1 MKAALTRSPG
11 FLLFIVRDWRM
22 TQEMVLA
29 AVVVLLLLLSFF
41 WRPHSAILRWGV
53 LIAAAFIGAYAVAY
67 IPAVG

>member
-1 MKAALTRSPG
+1 
-11 FLLFIVRDWRM
+11 M

-29 AVVVLLLLLSFF
+29 AVVVLLLLLFFF